1 MILKATS
8 LCISMSSQLAVML
21 EADDAASV
29 ELSATVVAAVD
40 GVDDDAA
47 VLTVVSLAT
56 TAAGAV
62 VVAVVVAAGVEV
74 VAEAVV
80 SEFVTS
86 RTA

>member
-29 ELSATVVAAVD
+29 ELTATVVAAVD
-40 GVDDDAA
+40 DADDDAA

-56 TAAGAV
+56 TAAGV
-62 VVAVVVAAGVEV
+62 VVLEL
-74 VAEAVV
+74 
-80 SEFVTS
+80 VTS